1 MSKKRKMVTYRVWSL
16 EVWGNSEDGF
26 EVNDRREVSSVSV
39 SVEAGETDMLRA
51 LKAVGLLNKWARYT
65 SLSIDE
71 GGVVYNLF
79 TDEPYYQIEDW
90 II

>member
-1 MSKKRKMVTYRVWSL
+1 MKRKIITYRVWSL
-16 EVWGNSEDGF
+16 DVCGNQTDGF
-26 EVNDRREVSSVSV
+26 EVNDRREVASITIPVG
-39 SVEAGETDMLRA
+39 AGETDVLRA
-51 LKAVGLLNKWARYT
+51 LKAVGLLNKWARFT

-71 GGVVYNLF
+71 GGVVHNLF